1 MDWSIVT
8 VLALV
13 GIFIWWR
20 HQKAV
25 EGQKSVAARLA
36 RDTGLY
42 QHIKMGMREYDW
54 RRKDDPLWNYGDGQ
68 LIFETPH
75 LTAYHVSHFAESRI
89 GFYFKDIEEYGL
101 YGFFAGNG
109 DEYHESYYRS
119 DREFK
124 LEEHLIT
131 WDEY

>member
-20 HQKAV
+20 QQKHV
-25 EGQKSVAARLA
+25 EGQKKVAARLA
-36 RDTGLY
+36 RDTRLY

-54 RRKDDPLWNYGDGQ
+54 RQKDELWDYGDRQ
-68 LIFETPH
+68 VIFETPH
-75 LTAYHVSHFAESRI
+75 LIAYHVSHFAETRI

-109 DEYHESYYRS
+109 DEHHESYYRS
-119 DREFK
+119 DKNFLTEGR
-124 LEEHLIT
+124 LAWGSDTL
-131 WDEY
+131 